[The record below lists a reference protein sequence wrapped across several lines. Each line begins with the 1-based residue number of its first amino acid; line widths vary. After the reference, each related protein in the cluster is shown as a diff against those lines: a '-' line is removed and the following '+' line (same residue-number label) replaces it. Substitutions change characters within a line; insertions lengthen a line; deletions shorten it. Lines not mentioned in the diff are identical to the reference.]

1 MKKEFKF
8 IPVNIPRLYSEE
20 KKNIIQ
26 CIKTNWI
33 SSEGKFVKDFEES
46 FSKFNNRKFGIAVSS
61 GTAAL
66 EVAVKSL
73 NLRKI

>member
-8 IPVNIPRLYSEE
+8 IPVNIPRLYAEE

-46 FSKFNNRKFGIAVSS
+46 F
-61 GTAAL
+61 L
-66 EVAVKSL
+66 SL
-73 NLRKI
+73 IIENME